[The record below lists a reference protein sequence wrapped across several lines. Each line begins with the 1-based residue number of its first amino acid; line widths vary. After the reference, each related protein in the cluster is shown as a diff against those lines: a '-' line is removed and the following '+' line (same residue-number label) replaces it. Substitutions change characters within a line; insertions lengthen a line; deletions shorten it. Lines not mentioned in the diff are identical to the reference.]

1 MQETLSEDS
10 RTFLAQLT
18 PKQWEAIHLQLQ
30 QRQPRKSPKL
40 IDIRFGVDLI
50 VTRFFVVLMVG
61 KDRRKQQREQSTSR
75 LTKVGNMIA
84 AGLFLMS
91 ANLLLSAIILLGLY
105 LCKSALG
112 LDFTPGHISE
122 MIKKVL

>member
-1 MQETLSEDS
+1 VQETLSEDS

-18 PKQWEAIHLQLQ
+18 PEQWDAIHVQLQ
-30 QRQPRKSPKL
+30 KRQARKSPKL

-61 KDRRKQQREQSTSR
+61 KDRRKQQRENATSK
-75 LTKVGNMIA
+75 LTKVGNITA
-84 AGLFLMS
+84 AALFLIS

-122 MIKKVL
+122 TIKKVL